1 MGHVRPKVRTRPE
14 ITSRCRFGRALGTAS
29 EGPTGRRGQLCS
41 GLGRGQEKAPR
52 KQKHLTPACHSPS
65 PAPLLLAEAFDFLEL
80 EKNIPLPELSSRAL
94 RFLFLFMTV
103 LGLFSGSLRAGLQP
117 RWTSHK
123 PDPGLDCAS
132 SCPPRT

>member
-1 MGHVRPKVRTRPE
+1 MGHVRPKVRTRPK
-14 ITSRCRFGRALGTAS
+14 IMSRCRFGRASGTTS

-41 GLGRGQEKAPR
+41 GLGGQEKAPR

-65 PAPLLLAEAFDFLEL
+65 PSPLPLAEVFDFLEL
-80 EKNIPLPELSSRAL
+80 EKNIPLPELSSWAL
-94 RFLFLFMTV
+94 CFLFLFTTV

-117 RWTSHK
+117 CWTSHK

-132 SCPPRT
+132 SSLPRA